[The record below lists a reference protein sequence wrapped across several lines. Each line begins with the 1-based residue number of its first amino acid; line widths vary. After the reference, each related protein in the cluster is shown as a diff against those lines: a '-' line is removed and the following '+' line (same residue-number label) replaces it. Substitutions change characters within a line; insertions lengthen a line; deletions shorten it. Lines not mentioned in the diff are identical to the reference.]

1 MSRLKNSKKVGRGV
15 HFLQDKSAVGMNPR
29 SASDVRLR
37 HAGHYPLQAG
47 IAVICNSVVAIL
59 ERPKPRL
66 DICYCYCHMRPA
78 VAILR
83 QPNILADFS
92 LSILLQS
99 YERLRSEPQFRL
111 DLCCPPSI
119 GVPRRFSQIWVFANA
134 YISSLLYDYIPVSSL
149 LIILICSDC
158 HNDPGKTALACLR
171 TCLLFHQGKQ
181 VTHLVIETLNWF
193 LRLPT

>member
-1 MSRLKNSKKVGRGV
+1 MRGYLSISRLKDSKKVERGV
-15 HFLQDKSAVGMNPR
+15 HVLQHKSAVGMTAR

-59 ERPKPRL
+59 ERPEPRL
-66 DICYCYCHMRPA
+66 DICYCYCHMRSA

-99 YERLRSEPQFRL
+99 YERLRSEPQFRFE
-111 DLCCPPSI
+111 LCCPPSI
-119 GVPRRFSQIWVFANA
+119 GVPRRASQTWVFANA
-134 YISSLLYDYIPVSSL
+134 YL
-149 LIILICSDC
+149 
-158 HNDPGKTALACLR
+158 
-171 TCLLFHQGKQ
+171 
-181 VTHLVIETLNWF
+181 
-193 LRLPT
+193 